1 VRVLRPRSKLNIRT
15 ASAAIELYNKYRSP
29 EVTARLI
36 SIDAAGMTL
45 QFEGTFCNTCGFMD
59 YFEDLIF
66 EVKRLASINIRIE
79 YVEEKAFQTFIV
91 RYLAK

>member
-1 VRVLRPRSKLNIRT
+1 MQVLRLRSKLNIKT
-15 ASAAIELYNKYRSP
+15 ASAAVELYNKYRSP
-29 EVTARLI
+29 EVTAGLI
-36 SIDAAGMTL
+36 SIDAAGITL

-66 EVKRLASINIRIE
+66 EVKRLTSINMRIE

-91 RYLAK
+91 RYLAE